1 MRTTDRRFIKTE
13 KIIFN
18 SMVDL
23 LQKSDPESLLIDDLV
38 NEADINKSTF
48 YLHYQSLDQLISAI
62 EDRLIAGI
70 SSVLYGVGESGSL
83 EEAFKALIDWILENK
98 KMANAVLRSS
108 TYRFNEKIENLVK
121 QFLKPLKPLKRNK
134 IADDNAFKQ
143 GAFVQAEVAIL
154 RIWIMDGCHFDRN
167 VILNQCLS
175 VAKDSYFAD
184 LLKNC

>member
-83 EEAFKALIDWILENK
+83 EEAFKGI
-98 KMANAVLRSS
+98 RSPTRMPLS
-108 TYRFNEKIENLVK
+108 RGLSS
-121 QFLKPLKPLKRNK
+121 KPKSLYCV
-134 IADDNAFKQ
+134 F
-143 GAFVQAEVAIL
+143 G
-154 RIWIMDGCHFDRN
+154 
-167 VILNQCLS
+167 
-175 VAKDSYFAD
+175 
-184 LLKNC
+184 

>member
-70 SSVLYGVGESGSL
+70 SSVLYGVGEGGSCRTIQ
-83 EEAFKALIDWILENK
+83 ALVCWATD
-98 KMANAVLRSS
+98 ACAGRRNAMSRAA
-108 TYRFNEKIENLVK
+108 T
-121 QFLKPLKPLKRNK
+121 
-134 IADDNAFKQ
+134 
-143 GAFVQAEVAIL
+143 
-154 RIWIMDGCHFDRN
+154 
-167 VILNQCLS
+167 
-175 VAKDSYFAD
+175 
-184 LLKNC
+184 

>member
-70 SSVLYGVGESGSL
+70 SYVLYGVGESGSL
-83 EEAFKALIDWILENK
+83 EETFKALIDWILENK

-134 IADDNAFKQ
+134 IADENAFKQ

-154 RIWIMDGCHFDRN
+154 RIWIMDGCHFDRD

>member
-23 LQKSDPESLLIDDLV
+23 LQKSDPESLMIDDLV
-38 NEADINKSTF
+38 YTADINKSTF
-48 YLHYQSLDQLISAI
+48 YLHYQSIDQLISAI
-62 EDRLIAGI
+62 EDRLISGV
-70 SSVLYGVGESGSL
+70 SSILYAAKGSDCLESTFNSL
-83 EEAFKALIDWILENK
+83 LDWILENK

-108 TYRFNEKIENLVK
+108 TYRFNGKIENLVK

-134 IADDNAFKQ
+134 IADENAFKQ

-154 RIWIMDGCHFDRN
+154 RIWIADGCHFDREI
-167 VILNQCLS
+167 ILSQCLE
-175 VAKDSYFAD
+175 VAKDSCFAD
-184 LLKNC
+184 LIKNC

>member
-1 MRTTDRRFIKTE
+1 MRTTDRRFRKTE

-62 EDRLIAGI
+62 EDRLITGI
-70 SSVLYGVGESGSL
+70 SSVLYGVGENGSL

-134 IADDNAFKQ
+134 IADENAFKQ

-154 RIWIMDGCHFDRN
+154 RIWIMDGCHFDRD
-167 VILNQCLS
+167 VILHQCLS